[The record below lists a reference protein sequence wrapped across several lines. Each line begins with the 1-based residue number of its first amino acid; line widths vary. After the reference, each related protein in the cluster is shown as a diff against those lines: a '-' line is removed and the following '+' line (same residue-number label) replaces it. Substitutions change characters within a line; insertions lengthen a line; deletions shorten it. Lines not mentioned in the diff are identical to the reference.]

1 MSTPL
6 PEGREPPSDTANDS
20 ASYDTH
26 AAVHP
31 ERADV
36 ARGYPIAV
44 ASAIILSTTAI
55 FIRYLTQAYN
65 MPALVLAFWR
75 DLFVALTMLVA
86 LAILCPRLLRT
97 ERRHMGYLAAYG
109 LMLTMF
115 NSFWTLSVSLNGAAV
130 STVLVYSS
138 AAFTALLGKWL
149 LQERLGWAKVVTIA
163 GCLGGCALVSG
174 ALRPGAWQVNM
185 TGILTGTL
193 SGLWYAGYSLM
204 GRSASRR
211 GLNPWTTLLYTFAF
225 AACFLLLL
233 NLFLG
238 RFLPGA
244 AIRPADLLWLG
255 KAAWG
260 WFMLF
265 LLAAGPTLAGFGL
278 YNVSLGYL
286 PSSIANL
293 ILTLEPA
300 FTAVIAYVVLGERLS
315 GIQIAGSLLIL
326 GSVLLL
332 RVYEGRNGIRVSSAQ
347 QTTGALDSTKEE

>member
-1 MSTPL
+1 MNQTTLGQEQQVPRSAG
-6 PEGREPPSDTANDS
+6 ERSDL
-20 ASYDTH
+20 
-26 AAVHP
+26 
-31 ERADV
+31 

-55 FIRYLTQAYN
+55 FIRYLTQTYN

-75 DLFVALTMLVA
+75 DSFVALTMLIV
-86 LAILCPRLLRT
+86 LAILHPRLLRV
-97 ERRHMGYLAAYG
+97 ERRDVGYLVAYG
-109 LMLTMF
+109 LILTMF

-130 STVLVYSS
+130 STVLSYSS
-138 AAFTALLGKWL
+138 AAFTALLGRWL
-149 LQERLGWAKVVTIA
+149 LKERLGWVKIVTIA
-163 GCLGGCALVSG
+163 ACLGGCVLVSG
-174 ALRPGAWQVNM
+174 ALEPGAWQGNL

-204 GRSASRR
+204 GRSASQR
-211 GLNPWTTLLYTFAF
+211 GLNPWTTLLYTFGL

-255 KAAWG
+255 NATWG
-260 WFMLF
+260 WLILF

-286 PSSIANL
+286 PSSVANL

-300 FTAVIAYVVLGERLS
+300 FTAVIAYVVLNEHLNS
-315 GIQIAGSLLIL
+315 IQIAGSLLIM
-326 GSVLLL
+326 GGVVFL
-332 RVYEGRNGIRVSSAQ
+332 RVYESRHNSQVL
-347 QTTGALDSTKEE
+347 TTP

>member
-1 MSTPL
+1 MKAQSKLEQQRLT
-6 PEGREPPSDTANDS
+6 GSARERSDI
-20 ASYDTH
+20 
-26 AAVHP
+26 
-31 ERADV
+31 

-44 ASAIILSTTAI
+44 ASAVILSTTAI
-55 FIRYLTQAYN
+55 FIRYLTQTYN

-75 DLFVALTMLVA
+75 DFFVALTMLISLV
-86 LAILCPRLLRT
+86 IVRPNLLHI
-97 ERRHMGYLAAYG
+97 ERRHVAYLVAYG
-109 LMLTMF
+109 VILTMF

-149 LQERLGWAKVVTIA
+149 LNERLGWVKAVTIA
-163 GCLGGCALVSG
+163 GCVGGCILISG
-174 ALRPGAWQVNM
+174 VLEPGAWQANT

-204 GRSASRR
+204 GRSASQR

-233 NLFLG
+233 NLSLG

-244 AIRPADLLWLG
+244 AVRPVNLLWLG
-255 KAAWG
+255 NAAGG
-260 WFMLF
+260 WFALF
-265 LLAAGPTLAGFGL
+265 LLAAGPTVTGFGL

-293 ILTLEPA
+293 ILTLEPTC
-300 FTAVIAYVVLGERLS
+300 TAAIAYVALGERLN

-326 GSVLLL
+326 GGVLFL
-332 RVYEGRNGIRVSSAQ
+332 RVFESRNSGDVMSTPQISSTPA
-347 QTTGALDSTKEE
+347 STEEE

>member
-1 MSTPL
+1 MKEQTTLHQEQHFIRSVH
-6 PEGREPPSDTANDS
+6 ESSDL
-20 ASYDTH
+20 
-26 AAVHP
+26 
-31 ERADV
+31 

-55 FIRYLTQAYN
+55 FIRYLTQTYN

-75 DLFVALTMLVA
+75 DSFVALTMLIV
-86 LAILCPRLLRT
+86 LVILHPRLLRV
-97 ERRHMGYLAAYG
+97 ERRHVGYLVAYG

-130 STVLVYSS
+130 STVLAYSS

-149 LQERLGWAKVVTIA
+149 LKERLGWVKLVTIA
-163 GCLGGCALVSG
+163 GCVGGCVLVSG
-174 ALRPGAWQVNM
+174 ALEPGAWQANL
-185 TGILTGTL
+185 TGILTGML

-204 GRSASRR
+204 GRSASQR

-233 NLFLG
+233 NLSLG

-244 AIRPADLLWLG
+244 AVRPADLLWLG
-255 KAAWG
+255 KAARG
-260 WFMLF
+260 WFILF

-286 PSSIANL
+286 PSSVANL
-293 ILTLEPA
+293 ILTLEPT
-300 FTAVIAYVVLGERLS
+300 FTAAIAYLVLGEHLN

-326 GSVLLL
+326 GGVVFL
-332 RVYEGRNGIRVSSAQ
+332 RVYESRHSIQVPSTQQPRN
-347 QTTGALDSTKEE
+347 ALESRENG